1 MQWGYSNPQLVKNPI
16 APGTSIKFPRFPL
29 WDRIQDYFS
38 ASGPPLALMSL
49 WVLLKKI
56 RGRLRDTEGSIILPE
71 PVESGATQGN
81 KNFEA
86 KGQTIA
92 EESVYPQVIGRT
104 VR

>member
-1 MQWGYSNPQLVKNPI
+1 MGVFKPTAREKSDSARHIHKVPPDFPYGI
-16 APGTSIKFPRFPL
+16 AFRTT
-29 WDRIQDYFS
+29 FS

-56 RGRLRDTEGSIILPE
+56 RGRLRDIEGSIILPE

>member
-1 MQWGYSNPQLVKNPI
+1 MVNHFLPTYIYPKLSQGRGNCIFQQYPFLHHPMAVVVCKNNSPC
-16 APGTSIKFPRFPL
+16 
-29 WDRIQDYFS
+29 
-38 ASGPPLALMSL
+38 SG
-49 WVLLKKI
+49 
-56 RGRLRDTEGSIILPE
+56 EGSIILPE

>member
-1 MQWGYSNPQLVKNPI
+1 
-16 APGTSIKFPRFPL
+16 
-29 WDRIQDYFS
+29 
-38 ASGPPLALMSL
+38 MSL

-56 RGRLRDTEGSIILPE
+56 RGRLRDIEGSIILPE

-92 EESVYPQVIGRT
+92 EEIVYPQVIGRT

>member
-1 MQWGYSNPQLVKNPI
+1 
-16 APGTSIKFPRFPL
+16 
-29 WDRIQDYFS
+29 
-38 ASGPPLALMSL
+38 MSL

-92 EESVYPQVIGRT
+92 EESVYPQVIG
-104 VR
+104 